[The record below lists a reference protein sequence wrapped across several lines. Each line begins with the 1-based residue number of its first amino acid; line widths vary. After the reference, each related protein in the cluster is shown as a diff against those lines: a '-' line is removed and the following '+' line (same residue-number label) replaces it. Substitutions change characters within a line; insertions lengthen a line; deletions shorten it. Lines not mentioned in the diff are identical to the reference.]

1 MVITQQP
8 CLGSSMVIIQQQQAH
23 LLLLE
28 VLTERLIEVM
38 LLASMNPL
46 ATVQITQSSMVGAEV
61 VVVVLSTVVNTLVVV
76 LITLVAGD
84 SKVCFEERSV
94 TLSGR
99 LISPDVSVPCLAVL
113 DAE

>member
-1 MVITQQP
+1 
-8 CLGSSMVIIQQQQAH
+8 MVIIQH
-23 LLLLE
+23 LLLLLE

-76 LITLVAGD
+76 LITLVAGGSRYALKND
-84 SKVCFEERSV
+84 LSLCQAGSDHLMAVCRA
-94 TLSGR
+94 
-99 LISPDVSVPCLAVL
+99 VPCCTRCRML
-113 DAE
+113 